1 MSANSDSSGR
11 HPAAA
16 SYCRHHN
23 YPDGGSVRHAQ
34 AVSVWLIVNQID
46 NQPTTRDD
54 VVAMLVKRNAAG
66 VLIKL
71 AKGYPVVTVTGPR
84 QSGKTTLVRQ
94 VFTDKPYASLEDPDQ
109 REFAGQ
115 DPRGFLA
122 QFSKGAILDEVQ
134 RCPALL
140 SYLQRIVDEA
150 RAPGM
155 YILTG
160 SQQFGLLSG
169 VTQSLAGRV
178 ALLTLLPF
186 SLRELNRLGH
196 VPATLDAVLV
206 TGSYPPI
213 HDRNLDPPVWYAN
226 YIATYLERDVRQ
238 LLNVHDLSNFQRFLR
253 LCAGRTGQLLNLSG
267 LANDCGITH
276 NTAKA
281 WISVLEASFIV
292 SLLPPHH
299 ANFNKRLVKTPKL
312 YFLDTGLAAWLL
324 GIKSAADLTAHAMR
338 GALFETWVLSELLK
352 QRYETGQPSNLFF
365 WRDRTGN
372 EVDVLADTGA
382 KLVPL
387 EIKAGATLNADFFT
401 ALTRW
406 RELAGTQAGPAHL
419 VYGGDSLVT
428 RGGVRVVPWRQ
439 LPELWD

>member
-1 MSANSDSSGR
+1 
-11 HPAAA
+11 
-16 SYCRHHN
+16 
-23 YPDGGSVRHAQ
+23 
-34 AVSVWLIVNQID
+34 
-46 NQPTTRDD
+46 
-54 VVAMLVKRNAAG
+54 MLVKRNATGA
-66 VLIKL
+66 LKKL
-71 AKGYPVVTVTGPR
+71 AKEYPVVAITGPR

-94 VFTDKPYASLEDPDQ
+94 VFATKPYASLEDPDQ

-122 QFSKGAILDEVQ
+122 QFPKGAVLDEVQ

-140 SYLQRIVDEA
+140 SYLQRVVDEA
-150 RAPGM
+150 RTPGM

-178 ALLTLLPF
+178 ALLPLLPF
-186 SLRELNRLGH
+186 SLGELDRLDR
-196 VPATLDAVLV
+196 VPATVDALLV

-213 HDRNLDPPVWYAN
+213 HDRGLDPAVWYAN

-253 LCAGRTGQLLNLSG
+253 LCAGRTGQLLNLSA

-281 WISVLEASFIV
+281 WISVLEASFV
-292 SLLPPHH
+292 VHLLPPHH

-324 GIKSAADLTAHAMR
+324 GIKSAADLPAHALR
-338 GALFETWVLSELLK
+338 GALFETWVLGELLK
-352 QRYETGQPSNLFF
+352 QRFEAGLTANLFF

-372 EVDVLADTGA
+372 EVDVLADEGA
-382 KLVPL
+382 KLVPV
-387 EIKAGATLNADFFT
+387 EVKAGATLNSDYFT
-401 ALTRW
+401 GLARW
-406 RELAGTQAGPAHL
+406 RQLAGKKAGPAHL
-419 VYGGDSLVT
+419 IYGGDALVT
-428 RGGVRVVPWRQ
+428 RADTRVVPWRRIG
-439 LPELWD
+439 ELWE